1 MVHMST
7 AKSPCVCT
15 LQGSVTHPLFSM
27 SKTQWCLLQTDHLGA
42 SQSSVT
48 LLRGLHKRTKYKWVI
63 SMIRWAWHSSK
74 FLCSSFPVGS
84 HYTTVLLLRR
94 DMETESCHFFLTANY
109 QQVFHL
115 PTKQTQD
122 WEHRILIHALQ
133 NPPQTTS
140 NPIRCSSALE

>member
-27 SKTQWCLLQTDHLGA
+27 SQTQWCLFQTDHLGA

-48 LLRGLHKRTKYKWVI
+48 LLQGLHKRTKYKWVI

-74 FLCSSFPVGS
+74 LLCSSFPVGS
-84 HYTTVLLLRR
+84 HYRAVLLLRR

-109 QQVFHL
+109 QQVLHL

-122 WEHRILIHALQ
+122 WEHRILMHVLQ
-133 NPPQTTS
+133 NPPETTS